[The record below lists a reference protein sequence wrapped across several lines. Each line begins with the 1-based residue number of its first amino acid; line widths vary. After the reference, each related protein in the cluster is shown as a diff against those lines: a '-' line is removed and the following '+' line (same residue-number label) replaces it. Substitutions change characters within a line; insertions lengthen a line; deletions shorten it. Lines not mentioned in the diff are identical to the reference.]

1 MLDFITQR
9 ELPSVLLIDDDMVS
23 REVMATVLTMN
34 GYPVHTAETG
44 EAAVEMLGGE
54 DCDPDVVLMDAQ
66 LPGLRGVELIAQI
79 RPMSRAKVFAI
90 SASKPPD
97 EMLAAADGFLMKP
110 FTPEAMQTLLEKQT
124 GPAAAP
130 EPKKELDP
138 REVVV
143 NPLILAQLRE
153 LMPGA
158 AVRQIYDAIID
169 DLSKRLAMLETAVTK
184 EDVVEVRRIGHAIKG
199 GCGMAGAVQA
209 ARIGATLEEA
219 GSAESLADGS
229 VIYHLDNSTQVLQDL
244 RGAILNLKR
253 MLELE
258 FSN

>member
-9 ELPSVLLIDDDMVS
+9 ELPAVLLIDDDMVS
-23 REVMATVLTMN
+23 REVMATILTMS
-34 GYPVHTAETG
+34 GYPVHTAVSG
-44 EAAVEMLGGE
+44 EAALELLSAE
-54 DCDPDVVLMDAQ
+54 DFAPNIVLMDAQ
-66 LPGLRGVELIAQI
+66 LPGLKGAELIAQI
-79 RPMSRAKVFAI
+79 RPMTRAKVFAI
-90 SASKPPD
+90 SASRPGD
-97 EMLAAADGFLMKP
+97 DVLAAADGFLMKP
-110 FTPEAMQTLLEKQT
+110 FTAEAMQALLDKQT
-124 GPAAAP
+124 GASAAP
-130 EPKKELDP
+130 EPRKELDP

-153 LMPGA
+153 LMPGS
-158 AVRQIYDAIID
+158 AVRQIYDAIIE
-169 DLSKRLAMLETAVTK
+169 DLSKRLALLEAAVTK

-219 GSAESLADGS
+219 GSAESRADGS